1 MKNFLAICSA
11 FIRWSFGKLGERLLD
26 THRTFKKTIGT
37 DFMLALLLWI
47 LGSLILGIGVLLGA
61 ALTLPIDWL
70 GDIMKGYIILTF
82 AYYVITCLHTAYE
95 CFVRDRQELFDQL
108 KR

>member
-11 FIRWSFGKLGERLLD
+11 FIRWSFGKLGERLVD
-26 THRTFKKTIGT
+26 THRTFKKMIGT
-37 DFMLALLLWI
+37 EFMLALLLWV
-47 LGSLILGIGVLLGA
+47 LGSMVLGIGVLLVS
-61 ALTLPIDWL
+61 ALTLPINWL
-70 GDIMKGYIILTF
+70 DDIIKGYIILTF
-82 AYYVITCLHTAYE
+82 AYYVLTCLHAAYE